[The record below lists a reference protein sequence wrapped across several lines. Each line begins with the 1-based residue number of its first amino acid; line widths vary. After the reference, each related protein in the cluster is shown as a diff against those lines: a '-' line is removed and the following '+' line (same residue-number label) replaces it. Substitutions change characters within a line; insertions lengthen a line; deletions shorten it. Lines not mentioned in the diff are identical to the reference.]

1 MKIITL
7 LLFFSLSAEAFTL
20 IGAGGK
26 GWRRNDIA
34 FSYDIS
40 ECPNFNIEPV
50 LTQAFAIWNNIP
62 GSNLKL
68 SLAGATTN
76 RIKDPPTIFC
86 ETDFSTYGSINN
98 IPGVA
103 LDPSEDSEGYI
114 DGGFVVLNA
123 SAGQASINNFD
134 PTLLAVIL
142 AHEIG
147 HAIGLGHTS
156 DQNALM
162 YFDASYKTSLG
173 LSQDDIDGVTYLYP
187 RDELSGDKPFG
198 CARIENINN
207 NNNSRMILLLLLL
220 PLLAAIILRMA
231 RAKRKLF
238 GRTVNI

>member
-1 MKIITL
+1 MKTVL
-7 LLFFSLSAEAFTL
+7 LILFFSLSAEAFTL

-40 ECPNFNIEPV
+40 ECPNFDIESV
-50 LTQAFAIWNNIP
+50 LTQAFAIWNNVP
-62 GSNLKL
+62 GSKLKL
-68 SLAGATTN
+68 SLAGATAT

-114 DGGFVVLNA
+114 DGGFIVLNA
-123 SAGQASINNFD
+123 SAGAASINSFD

-142 AHEIG
+142 AHEMG

-162 YFDASYKTSLG
+162 YFDASYKSALG

-187 RDELSGDKPFG
+187 RDELSSDKPLG
-198 CARIENINN
+198 CARIENTNYD
-207 NNNSRMILLLLLL
+207 SRMILLLLLV
-220 PLLAAIILRMA
+220 PLLAAIILR
-231 RAKRKLF
+231 RAIALRKIF
-238 GRTVNI
+238 GRTVNF